1 MKIVI
6 FLLLVVLLLLGIIA
20 LAGAMI
26 LLYDEVVD
34 VIEKYR
40 GATGYDNKRK
50 NT

>member
-6 FLLLVVLLLLGIIA
+6 FLLLVVLLLLGIVA

-26 LLYDEVVD
+26 LLYDEVLD
-34 VIEKYR
+34 VIKKYR
-40 GATGYDNKRK
+40 GAAGHDSKRK

>member
-34 VIEKYR
+34 VIEKHYR
-40 GATGYDNKRK
+40 KHDKGRRRL
-50 NT
+50 